1 LPLASPNHCASIY
14 RLDPSTQDNQSV
26 ITKIHSHKTSIDDD
40 KDEGKDE
47 DKSDND
53 DDDDDDYDDY
63 GMSDAAIAPLA
74 EQPNLQQEA
83 VDAIN
88 APSTDVYHNP
98 LEQSSRWTL
107 ATRAYAY
114 RAGASIAFGMGNM
127 TSPPVPSPHKT
138 VYFDSTLSKE
148 YSGKEKIKTEV
159 WTPDRPRA
167 LSRKSSRE
175 SVRSMKNKLKKKNS
189 HGEKGNGDSDD
200 GLLKVPS
207 GGGGLKPVLSRFSSR
222 GSTRDDGTGR
232 SGRPTLSRI
241 SSRMSFK
248 SSKSLKSRS
257 SISLPT
263 TPSGP
268 IENPMDK
275 VPSTLSPQPDPR
287 ARRPAVINFHGGGFC
302 LGQGTDDGRWAMAV
316 MQALGAVVFS
326 VEYRLAPSYPFPT
339 PVEDC
344 ADAILQIWRRADE
357 FWIDPDK
364 VIISG
369 FSAGGT
375 LALASWVLLQ
385 DHEKHGYNLEPA
397 LTQSMEKLSLSS
409 GEQGG
414 SIPKAASASVPQPA
428 GLMLF
433 YPLLDWTMSRPR
445 KRLTC
450 CKPEL
455 TLPRS
460 LTDIFDASYIYP
472 QSLKAQLDNP
482 LLSPGLMPDHLIDR
496 LPPVQLCLCEYDML
510 LAEGKRFADRLE
522 KRGKEVGV
530 RVVSEAKHAWD
541 KPLPFNPPE
550 SLGVEYGEAV
560 RAMATWL
567 GEVRDDGSGREGS
580 SGNLTDET
588 LPEDRAC

>member
-1 LPLASPNHCASIY
+1 
-14 RLDPSTQDNQSV
+14 
-26 ITKIHSHKTSIDDD
+26 
-40 KDEGKDE
+40 
-47 DKSDND
+47 
-53 DDDDDDYDDY
+53 
-63 GMSDAAIAPLA
+63 MSDAAIAPLA
-74 EQPNLQQEA
+74 EQPNLEQEA
-83 VDAIN
+83 VDAVN
-88 APSTDVYHNP
+88 EPSLDVYHNP

-127 TSPPVPSPHKT
+127 TSPSVPSPHKT
-138 VYFDSTLSKE
+138 VYFDSTLSKQ
-148 YSGKEKIKTEV
+148 YSGREKIKTEV

-175 SVRSMKNKLKKKNS
+175 SIRSMKNKIKR
-189 HGEKGNGDSDD
+189 HGNGDSTDD
-200 GLLKVPS
+200 EH
-207 GGGGLKPVLSRFSSR
+207 GGGDRLRPTLSRFSSR
-222 GSTRDDGTGR
+222 GSMREGE
-232 SGRPTLSRI
+232 SGGKSVRPSLSRL
-241 SSRMSFK
+241 SSRMSLK
-248 SSKSLKSRS
+248 SSSKILKSRS

-268 IENPMDK
+268 IDNPMESI
-275 VPSTLSPQPDPR
+275 PTTLNPQPDPR
-287 ARRPAVINFHGGGFC
+287 SRRPAVINFHGGGFC

-364 VIISG
+364 IMLSG

-385 DHEKHGYNLEPA
+385 DHKKLGYNVEPA
-397 LTQSMEKLSLSS
+397 LVRSMEKLSLST
-409 GEQGG
+409 GEPGG
-414 SIPKAASASVPQPA
+414 TIPKAPDASVPQPV

-450 CKPEL
+450 VKPEF

-472 QSLKAQLDNP
+472 PDVLKSQLDNP
-482 LLSPGLMPDHLIDR
+482 LLSPGLMDDHLIDR

-510 LAEGKRFADRLE
+510 LAEGQRFADRLRA
-522 KRGKEVGV
+522 RGKDVGV

-541 KPLPFNPPE
+541 KPPPFNPPE

-560 RAMATWL
+560 RAMASWL
-567 GEVRDDGSGREGS
+567 GEVRDDGSGREYSSGKDIS
-580 SGNLTDET
+580 SGNVTDET
-588 LPEDRAC
+588 LHEDKVC

>member
-1 LPLASPNHCASIY
+1 MSCLVCFSGFYQSSILTTFQPFDS
-14 RLDPSTQDNQSV
+14 LDPHDDNQSV
-26 ITKIHSHKTSIDDD
+26 ITKIHDHPTLTDDD
-40 KDEGKDE
+40 NKTH
-47 DKSDND
+47 DN
-53 DDDDDDYDDY
+53 
-63 GMSDAAIAPLA
+63 MSDAAIAPLA
-74 EQPNLQQEA
+74 EKPDLHQEA
-83 VDAIN
+83 VDAVN
-88 APSTDVYHNP
+88 EPSLDVYHNP
-98 LEQSSRWTL
+98 LEQSSRWNL

-127 TSPPVPSPHKT
+127 TSPSVPSPHRT
-138 VYFDSTLSKE
+138 VYFDSTLSKQ

-167 LSRKSSRE
+167 LSKKGSRE
-175 SVRSMKNKLKKKNS
+175 SIRSIKNNLKKNKNADADA
-189 HGEKGNGDSDD
+189 GADGDSN
-200 GLLKVPS
+200 
-207 GGGGLKPVLSRFSSR
+207 GGGLKPTLSRFSSK
-222 GSTRDDGTGR
+222 GSMLEVDSGR
-232 SGRPTLSRI
+232 SHRPSLSRI

-268 IENPMDK
+268 IDNPMDN
-275 VPSTLSPQPDPR
+275 VPSTLNPQPDPR
-287 ARRPAVINFHGGGFC
+287 SRRPAVINFHGGGFC

-344 ADAILQIWRRADE
+344 ADAILQISRRADE

-364 VIISG
+364 ITLSG

-385 DHEKHGYNLEPA
+385 DHKNLGYNVEPA
-397 LTQSMEKLSLSS
+397 LTKSMEKLSLSS

-414 SIPKAASASVPQPA
+414 SIPKAPNASVPHIA

-450 CKPEL
+450 VKPEL

-472 QSLKAQLDNP
+472 PETLKAQLDNP
-482 LLSPGLMPDHLIDR
+482 LLSPGLMPDRLIDR
-496 LPPVQLCLCEYDML
+496 LPPVQMCLCEYDML
-510 LAEGKRFADRLE
+510 LAEGKRFADRLRT
-522 KRGKEVGV
+522 RGKEVGV

-560 RAMATWL
+560 RAMAAWL
-567 GEVRDDGSGREGS
+567 GEVRDDGSGRDYSSGGGKEYS

-588 LPEDRAC
+588 LPEDEAC

>member
-1 LPLASPNHCASIY
+1 MFPCSIPDHFKQFHCPG
-14 RLDPSTQDNQSV
+14 PSTHDKSV
-26 ITKIHSHKTSIDDD
+26 ITKIHSHDIST
-40 KDEGKDE
+40 
-47 DKSDND
+47 DND
-53 DDDDDDYDDY
+53 HDDHDDHDNYDDYD
-63 GMSDAAIAPLA
+63 MSDAAIAPLA
-74 EQPNLQQEA
+74 EQPDLHQEA
-83 VDAIN
+83 IDAIKE
-88 APSTDVYHNP
+88 PSLDVYNNP

-127 TSPPVPSPHKT
+127 TSPSVPSPHKT

-159 WTPDRPRA
+159 WSPDRPRA
-167 LSRKSSRE
+167 VSRKSSRE
-175 SVRSMKNKLKKKNS
+175 SIRSVKNKLKKS
-189 HGEKGNGDSDD
+189 GHGENSNGDNSD
-200 GLLKVPS
+200 GMLKVPS
-207 GGGGLKPVLSRFSSR
+207 NGGGLKPSLSRFSSR
-222 GSTRDDGTGR
+222 GSMRDGENTK
-232 SGRPTLSRI
+232 SGRPSLSKI
-241 SSRMSFK
+241 SSRLSLK
-248 SSKSLKSRS
+248 SSKSLNSRS

-268 IENPMDK
+268 IDNPMDK
-275 VPSTLSPQPDPR
+275 IPSTLNPQPDPR
-287 ARRPAVINFHGGGFC
+287 SRRPAVINFHGGGFC

-364 VIISG
+364 IIISG

-385 DHEKHGYNLEPA
+385 DHKERGYNIEPA
-397 LTQSMEKLSLSS
+397 LTQSMENLSLSS

-414 SIPKAASASVPQPA
+414 SIPKAPSGSIPQPA

-450 CKPEL
+450 VKPEL
-455 TLPRS
+455 TIPRS

-472 QSLKAQLDNP
+472 ETIKSQLDNP
-482 LLSPGLMPDHLIDR
+482 LLSPGLMPDSLIDR

-510 LAEGKRFADRLE
+510 LAEGKRFADRLT
-522 KRGKEVGV
+522 KRGKEHGV
-530 RVVSEAKHAWD
+530 RIVSGAKHAWD
-541 KPLPFNPPE
+541 KPPPFNAPE
-550 SLGVEYGEAV
+550 SMGVEYGEAV

-567 GEVRDDGSGREGS
+567 GDVRDDGVGRKCSSSGKEYSS
-580 SGNLTDET
+580 SGNVTDDT
-588 LPEDRAC
+588 VPENEAC

>member
-1 LPLASPNHCASIY
+1 
-14 RLDPSTQDNQSV
+14 
-26 ITKIHSHKTSIDDD
+26 
-40 KDEGKDE
+40 
-47 DKSDND
+47 
-53 DDDDDDYDDY
+53 
-63 GMSDAAIAPLA
+63 
-74 EQPNLQQEA
+74 
-83 VDAIN
+83 
-88 APSTDVYHNP
+88 
-98 LEQSSRWTL
+98 
-107 ATRAYAY
+107 
-114 RAGASIAFGMGNM
+114 M
-127 TSPPVPSPHKT
+127 TSPPVPSPNKT

-159 WTPDRPRA
+159 WVPDPTRP

-175 SVRSMKNKLKKKNS
+175 SLKAMKNKLKKKN
-189 HGEKGNGDSDD
+189 HGENGAGDYND
-200 GLLKVPS
+200 GLLKPTLSRDSNKSRRPS
-207 GGGGLKPVLSRFSSR
+207 LSRFSSH
-222 GSTRDDGTGR
+222 
-232 SGRPTLSRI
+232 I
-241 SSRMSFK
+241 SFK
-248 SSKSLKSRS
+248 SSKSLRSRS
-257 SISLPT
+257 AISLPT
-263 TPSGP
+263 EPSAP

-275 VPSTLSPQPDPR
+275 VPSILSPQPDPR

-364 VIISG
+364 IIISG

-375 LALASWVLLQ
+375 LALASWILLQ
-385 DHEKHGYNLEPA
+385 DHKNLGYNLEPA

-414 SIPKAASASVPQPA
+414 TIPKAVDASVPHPA

-433 YPLLDWTMSRPR
+433 YPLLDWTMSRPK

-450 CKPEL
+450 VRPEL

-472 QSLKAQLDNP
+472 PEALKAQLDNP
-482 LLSPGLMPDHLIDR
+482 ILSPGLMSDRLVDR

-510 LAEGKRFADRLE
+510 LAEGKRFAERL
-522 KRGKEVGV
+522 KTRGKEVGV
-530 RVVSEAKHAWD
+530 RIVSEAKHAWD

-550 SLGVEYGEAV
+550 SMGVEYGEAV
-560 RAMATWL
+560 RAMASWL
-567 GEVRDDGSGREGS
+567 GEVRDDGSGREYNSGKEYSSGKEWS

-588 LPEDRAC
+588 LPEDEAC